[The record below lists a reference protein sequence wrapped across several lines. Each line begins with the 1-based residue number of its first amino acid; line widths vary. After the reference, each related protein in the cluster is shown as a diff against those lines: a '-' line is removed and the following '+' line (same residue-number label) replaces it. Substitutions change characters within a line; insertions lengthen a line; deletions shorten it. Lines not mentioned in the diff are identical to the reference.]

1 MPRLATPLIVL
12 PVKVRTSLVDPA
24 EITALLVTPVLIHSP
39 PTKADAVKRGWLVKD
54 ALKRALSAARGT
66 VLGFQLLLVAQSVLL
81 APVHDLSV
89 ANADWLV
96 RSAASMMVWMAIRY
110 ALRGDRRDERC
121 ELIVEQN
128 FIGGCVLVDYF
139 LEPVPQFTDILRKLR
154 REVLEKV
161 MRLRS
166 GGIGLYAGLCFRH

>member
-1 MPRLATPLIVL
+1 M
-12 PVKVRTSLVDPA
+12 
-24 EITALLVTPVLIHSP
+24 TAPLVTPVLIHSP
-39 PTKADAVKRGWLVKD
+39 PTKAEAVKRGWLVKD

-66 VLGFQLLLVAQSVLL
+66 VLGFQLLLVAQTVLL

-96 RSAASMMVWMAIRY
+96 RSMATAMIWMVVTNTP
-110 ALRGDRRDERC
+110 LGHLLDTC
-121 ELIVEQN
+121 ELIVERN
-128 FIGGCVLVDYF
+128 FIGSCVLVDYF
-139 LEPVPQFTDILRKLR
+139 SEPVPQFTDILRKLR